1 MNVNNYTIMNV
12 VAEINL
18 REVFESFI
26 SGICKDC
33 NKVLEDTRIPVPIS
47 LDNRKDIY
55 ENLIPIVVDNLVE
68 SPYFI
73 QFRRYVHLKPLPTSG
88 VQVSVKTDSERIC
101 AWKCMDSTS
110 ESAVLCVDNTGYVT
124 SISI

>member
-1 MNVNNYTIMNV
+1 MNV

-33 NKVLEDTRIPVPIS
+33 NKVLEDTRIPDT

-73 QFRRYVHLKPLPTSG
+73 QFRRYVKLKSLATSG
-88 VQVSVKTDSERIC
+88 VQVSVKTDTGRIC

-110 ESAVLCVDNTGYVT
+110 ESAVLCVDNTGYVR